1 MDLNITHTQKQGKLL
16 RKRLAQ
22 NKNARAKVNVDDVK
36 VGFAAVAGLL
46 NWAVN
51 IDIVLQLA
59 ISVASLIYISLKI
72 RKLLS
77 K

>member
-1 MDLNITHTQKQGKLL
+1 VNFDDL
-16 RKRLAQ
+16 
-22 NKNARAKVNVDDVK
+22 K

-51 IDIVLQLA
+51 IDVVLQLA

-72 RKLLS
+72 RQLLA

>member
-1 MDLNITHTQKQGKLL
+1 MNFDDL
-16 RKRLAQ
+16 
-22 NKNARAKVNVDDVK
+22 K

-51 IDIVLQLA
+51 IDIILQLA
-59 ISVASLIYISLKI
+59 ISVASLLYISLKI
-72 RKLLS
+72 RQLLA

>member
-1 MDLNITHTQKQGKLL
+1 MNL
-16 RKRLAQ
+16 
-22 NKNARAKVNVDDVK
+22 DDVK
-36 VGFAAVAGLL
+36 VGLAAVAGLL

-59 ISVASLIYISLKI
+59 ISVASLIYIVLKI
-72 RKLLS
+72 RQLLA

>member
-1 MDLNITHTQKQGKLL
+1 VNIDDL
-16 RKRLAQ
+16 
-22 NKNARAKVNVDDVK
+22 K
-36 VGFAAVAGLL
+36 VGFATIAGLL

-59 ISVASLIYISLKI
+59 ISAASLIYISLKI
-72 RKLLS
+72 RQLLA

>member
-1 MDLNITHTQKQGKLL
+1 MNFDDL
-16 RKRLAQ
+16 
-22 NKNARAKVNVDDVK
+22 K

-51 IDIVLQLA
+51 IDIILQLA
-59 ISVASLIYISLKI
+59 ISVASLLYISLKI
-72 RKLLS
+72 RQLLS

>member
-1 MDLNITHTQKQGKLL
+1 
-16 RKRLAQ
+16 
-22 NKNARAKVNVDDVK
+22 VNFDDVK

-46 NWAVN
+46 NWAIN

-59 ISVASLIYISLKI
+59 ISAASLLYIILKI
-72 RKLLS
+72 RQLLS